1 MRIEEEIHQKE
12 FISEKQKATI
22 NLIFTSSWLMNK
34 HKDFFK
40 AYGLTPQQFNVL
52 RILRGQHPDTIST
65 SEIKS
70 RMLDKNSDASRIV
83 DRLTLKA
90 LVTKTICPN
99 DRRLVDVGISKD
111 GLNLLKQMDKK
122 LNTLDN
128 DLGISEEEAH
138 QLNILLDKVRSST
151 NNE

>member
-40 AYGLTPQQFNVL
+40 GYGLTPQQFNVL
-52 RILRGQHPDTIST
+52 RILRGQHPGTIST

-90 LVTKTICPN
+90 LVTKTTCPN

-111 GLNLLKQMDKK
+111 GLNLLKQMDNK

-128 DLGISEEEAH
+128 DLGINETEAH